1 MQDFFFCSIE
11 AFFSYKLRN
20 YIHVIF
26 LADAQK
32 HSDAT
37 VVLFQKIT
45 ETEMSGDLWAGKFL
59 YKINIVWFKNF

>member
-1 MQDFFFCSIE
+1 MQDFFCSIE

-32 HSDAT
+32 QSDAT

-45 ETEMSGDLWAGKFL
+45 ETEMSYDL
-59 YKINIVWFKNF
+59 